1 MGRYILKRLLTAVVA
16 FFGITIIAYFMATLM
31 PGSPLDQLVQAEAGA
46 TTEQIAEIE
55 HRMGLDKPII
65 IQYFYWLGNLLHG
78 NFGTSYSQHR
88 PVLELI
94 STRIGPTLILS
105 LAAMAVALLIAIPLG
120 MVAGYKSYTGWD
132 YGATVLSF
140 VGQAAPNFFVALLL
154 IYVFGV
160 KLGWFPISGMYDS
173 GSTGSIPELL
183 HHLALPCLALAF
195 QHLGIYTRQM
205 RNSMVECLSDDY
217 VRTARAKGLS
227 EGVVLF
233 RHTLRNALL
242 PLVTQVGLSLAQLAG
257 GAIVTEQIFSW
268 PGMGTLMLKS
278 IQSRDYP
285 MIMGITV
292 LISCI
297 VLVGNIV
304 VDIIYRMLDPRID
317 DKG

>member
-1 MGRYILKRLLTAVVA
+1 MGRYILKRFLTAIVA

-55 HRMGLDKPII
+55 HRMGLDKPIV

-94 STRIGPTLILS
+94 GTRIGPTLILS
-105 LAAMAVALLIAIPLG
+105 ISSMIVALLIAIPLG
-120 MVAGYKSYTGWD
+120 MVAGYKSYSGWD

-154 IYVFGV
+154 IYVFAV
-160 KLGWFPISGMYDS
+160 KLGWFPISGMYNSGTS
-173 GSTGSIPELL
+173 GSVLDL
-183 HHLALPCLALAF
+183 ARHLALPCLALAF

-227 EGVVLF
+227 ERVVLF

-278 IQSRDYP
+278 IQARDYP

-292 LISCI
+292 IISCI
-297 VLVGNIV
+297 VLVGNIL
-304 VDIIYRMLDPRID
+304 VDIVYRMLDPRID